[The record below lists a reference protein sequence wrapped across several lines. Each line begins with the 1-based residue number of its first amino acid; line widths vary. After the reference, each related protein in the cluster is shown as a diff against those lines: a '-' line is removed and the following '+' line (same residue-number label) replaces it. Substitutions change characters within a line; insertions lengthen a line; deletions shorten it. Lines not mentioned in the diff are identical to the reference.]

1 MTKDEYSQLLKEIA
15 GGGDEVGAEAGR
27 LRAECEA
34 RVSEKILTNYWGTI
48 VAGNAIH
55 QFYMDLLP
63 FCGKR
68 LDKATPLVVWFFHW
82 HVLSLARYFAAF
94 DLFKRGYYFES
105 SSLARTLWETA
116 LTLCALKRGVV
127 TIEDVLGGNSTVGQE
142 VNEKE
147 MKNRVKE
154 TDRRIQNAL
163 IWKNTDLTDKAR
175 KAVNSYLGLVN
186 LATHKSSLGLAMN
199 VKLLQRGEPINLLPT
214 FHAKRTEVS
223 SNILHIATWC
233 LMTTLSYMQGLMPE
247 SGSDLDLRY
256 QKVLLS
262 FEELNKLPP
271 NALLLGIGELPNK
284 VFLGISGSTSESP
297 DPSTRPMRPRTG

>member
-1 MTKDEYSQLLKEIA
+1 MTKDEYGQLLNDIA
-15 GGGDEVGAEAGR
+15 GGGDVVGAEAGR

-34 RVSEKILTNYWGTI
+34 RVLEKILTNYWGLI
-48 VAGNAIH
+48 VAGDAMH
-55 QFYMDLLP
+55 QFYMDLLL

-82 HVLSLARYFAAF
+82 HVLSSTRYFAAF
-94 DLFKRGYYFES
+94 DLFKRGHYFES
-105 SSLARTLWETA
+105 SALARTLWETA
-116 LTLCALKRGVV
+116 LTLCALKRGIV

-147 MKNRVKE
+147 MKNRIKE

-163 IWKNTDLTDKAR
+163 IWKNTELTDRAR

-186 LATHKSSLGLAMN
+186 LATHKSSLGLAIN
-199 VKLLQRGEPINLLPT
+199 VKLAQRGEPINLLPT
-214 FHAKRTEVS
+214 FHAQRTEVS
-223 SNILHIATWC
+223 SNILHVATWC
-233 LMTTLSYMQGLMPE
+233 LMATLSYMQGLMPE

-271 NALLLGIGELPNK
+271 NPLLLGIGELPNK
-284 VFLGISGSTSESP
+284 VFLGISGSTSDSP
-297 DPSTRPMRPRTG
+297 DPSTRPM

>member
-1 MTKDEYSQLLKEIA
+1 MTKDEYGQLLKEIA

-34 RVSEKILTNYWGTI
+34 RVLEKILTTYWGLI
-48 VAGNAIH
+48 VSGDAMH
-55 QFYMDLLP
+55 QFYMDLLR

-68 LDKATPLVVWFFHW
+68 LDKATPLVIWFFHW
-82 HVLSLARYFAAF
+82 HVLSSARYFAAF

-116 LTLCALKRGVV
+116 LTLCALKRSII
-127 TIEDVLGGNSTVGQE
+127 TIEDVLGGQSKLGQE

-147 MKNRVKE
+147 MKNRVRE

-163 IWKNTDLTDKAR
+163 IWENTELTDGAR
-175 KAVNSYLGLVN
+175 KAVSSYLNLVN
-186 LATHKSSLGLAMN
+186 LATHKSYLGLAIN
-199 VKLLQRGEPINLLPT
+199 VKLAEKGESINLFPA
-214 FHAKRTEVS
+214 FHTQRTEVS

-284 VFLGISGSTSESP
+284 VFLGISGSTSNSP
-297 DPSTRPMRPRTG
+297 NPSTRSM